1 MYFSDTVHLLRKG
14 RANSTNVCVSW
25 SAWSG
30 KGVGLSKSTLVV
42 YPIHVI
48 VAVSQW
54 CSFAKPNVFHLSSS
68 YTPVLKFTHGHQFV
82 NLTSSERS
90 CHISS
95 SQPPDTTPSHPSLH
109 PPPLHPPASPSSA
122 SSCEEEIESDEETK
136 KGLVTRY
143 MASVWS
149 LCESWKG
156 KLDSLFTLI
165 SLC

>member
-1 MYFSDTVHLLRKG
+1 M
-14 RANSTNVCVSW
+14 
-25 SAWSG
+25 
-30 KGVGLSKSTLVV
+30 

-54 CSFAKPNVFHLSSS
+54 CSFAKPNIFNLSSS

-95 SQPPDTTPSHPSLH
+95 SQPPDATPSYPSLH
-109 PPPLHPPASPSSA
+109 PPPSPSSA

-143 MASVWS
+143 IASIWS
-149 LCESWKG
+149 LYESWKG